1 MIASAALAFLRKFW
15 PEFLIVACVAAMTL
29 IGYQHGVHVTTAKW
43 QADVAHIKQ
52 QEAEAQARAVAQA
65 AADAK
70 ANAEAGFA
78 AERDAMQRQQATQ
91 ETYKTITNTVTRY
104 VQSKPDLASC
114 GLDARG
120 LCLWNAANAGRD
132 PAAACADPSD
142 THPVVSIPA
151 TRPGR

>member
-1 MIASAALAFLRKFW
+1 MIASAVLAFLRKFW
-15 PEFLIVACVAAMTL
+15 PEFLIVGCVVALAML
-29 IGYQHGVHVTTAKW
+29 GYQHGVHVTTAKW

-78 AERDAMQRQQATQ
+78 VEREAMQRQQSTQ
-91 ETYKTITNTVTRY
+91 DTFKTITNTVTRY
-104 VQSKPDLASC
+104 VQANPTTRAC

-132 PAAACADPSD
+132 PVTACPDPADAN
-142 THPVVSIPA
+142 PVVPQPA
-151 TRPGR
+151 GR

>member
-1 MIASAALAFLRKFW
+1 MIASAVFAFLRKFW
-15 PEFLIVACVAAMTL
+15 PEFLIAGCVIALAML
-29 IGYQHGVHVTTAKW
+29 GYQHGVHVTTAKW

-78 AERDAMQRQQATQ
+78 AEREALQRQQATQ
-91 ETYKTITNTVTRY
+91 DTYKTITNTVTRY

-114 GLDARG
+114 GLDPVG
-120 LCLWNAANAGRD
+120 MCYWNAANAGRD

-142 THPVVSIPA
+142 AHPVLPNTP
-151 TRPGR
+151 TR